1 MKLNKVKKL
10 IESTI
15 KKLNEQ
21 TPSQCNTLAA
31 NQAWGG
37 CCEDALAGQNSPNT
51 WQNRPSCKAIYMQA
65 AQMGLSLQQME
76 SCCPGGITTINTCP
90 TCNTSHWSNYTTWAT
105 YWTNLTNQNP
115 FFLPGANQPCDF
127 ICDKIDYWETKCP
140 TVGPNWQNQLA
151 CKIDVGYSQDAV
163 HGCNC

>member
-1 MKLNKVKKL
+1 A
-10 IESTI
+10 
-15 KKLNEQ
+15 
-21 TPSQCNTLAA
+21 TLAA

-37 CCEDALAGQNSPNT
+37 CCEDALDGQNSPHT

-76 SCCPGGITTINTCP
+76 SCCPGGVTPINTCP
-90 TCNTSHWSNYTTWAT
+90 TCNTSQWPNAANWTT
-105 YWTNLTNQNP
+105 YWTNLTNNNP
-115 FFLPGANQPCDF
+115 FFLPGPNQPCDF
-127 ICDKIDYWETKCP
+127 ICSKIAIWEAKCADP
-140 TVGPNWQNQLA
+140 NVGPNWKNMLA